1 MRKHNIA
8 LALAVALGLTATHAA
23 QAAVTAEQAE
33 RLGRDLTCVG
43 AERAGNADGTIPE
56 YKGLYVGEVPGWNA
70 EPHSGAH
77 PIDPYAAD
85 QPRLIITAQN
95 VEQYAQHLTEGQLA
109 MFKRYPDSYRMQVYE
124 GRREFAYPEE
134 VCERAKWNALN
145 AEIVDDGL
153 GYSGLGFIPFP
164 IPQNAM
170 EVLWNHQLP
179 FREWTQDE
187 IRDIAAVTASGSI
200 GWGRARGRC
209 LSPSNDLSPGVR
221 SSTSDPVSAYCITET
236 LLPQTERGNI
246 SLAHEPYNYRQGAR
260 TAWSYNTGTRR
271 VRLAPGYGY
280 DQPLGGSNG
289 LMTIDEDRLFN
300 GAPDRYDWKLVG
312 KQEIYIP
319 ANGYKLQGKEV
330 RYDQLLQ
337 PNHPDPQFLRY
348 ELRRVW
354 VLEATV
360 KAGARHLYGK
370 RRLYLD
376 EDTWHA
382 VMADNYDSRGVLWKH
397 AILNYYYHPDISAWM
412 SGTSFFHDLNSGGYI
427 GYALTNERERAGI
440 LNRGDMPASM
450 FTPDRLRAMGR

>member
-1 MRKHNIA
+1 M
-8 LALAVALGLTATHAA
+8 LVAVAGLATVHQA
-23 QAAVTAEQAE
+23 QGAVSPEQAD
-33 RLGRDLTCVG
+33 RLGKDLTCVG

-56 YKGLYVGEVPGWNA
+56 YKGMYVGKVPGWTA
-70 EPHSGAH
+70 EPHSGSY
-77 PIDPYAAD
+77 PVDPYAD
-85 QPRLIITAQN
+85 DKPLLVITAQN
-95 VEQYAQHLTEGQLA
+95 AEAYAKHLSEGQLA
-109 MFKRYPDSYRMQVYE
+109 MFKHYPQTYRINVYQ
-124 GRREFAYPEE
+124 GRREFAYPQE
-134 VCERAKWNALN
+134 VCERAKWNAQH

-187 IRDIAAVTASGSI
+187 IRDIATVAGNGSI

-209 LSPSNDLSPGVR
+209 LSPSNDLTPGVR
-221 SSTSDPVSAYCITET
+221 SSTSDAISAYCITET

-246 SLAHEPYNYRQGAR
+246 SLAHEPYNYRLGAR

-271 VRLAPGYGY
+271 VRLAPGFGY
-280 DQPLGGSNG
+280 DQPLSGSNG

-300 GAPDRYDWKLVG
+300 GAPDRYDWKLLG

-319 ANGYKLQGKEV
+319 ANGYKLQGKDVSYEK
-330 RYDQLLQ
+330 LLT

-360 KAGARHLYGK
+360 KPGARHLYGK

-382 VMADNYDSRGVLWKH
+382 VMADNYDSRGALWKH
-397 AILNYYYHPDISAWM
+397 AIINYYYHPDISAWM
-412 SGTSFFHDLNSGGYI
+412 SGASFYHDLNSGGYV
-427 GYALTNERERAGI
+427 GYALTNERGRAGI
-440 LNRGDMPASM
+440 LNKGDMSTSM